1 MSKYDAYKVAKEFG
15 MMSVGEVGLLKDC
28 AEHLPTAP
36 MVVNIGAGA
45 GTSALAI
52 LETRRDAFIF
62 SIDKKVVPAERDVL
76 QKAGLLKDNRVWR
89 LLGDS
94 ARVGKHWPIKLDL
107 CFVDGAHHDSAV
119 IADIEAW
126 KPLVKDGGFM
136 LFHDYDHPNVPGLT
150 VIVDDMM
157 ADWKRI
163 GSSRYLVAFQNV

>member
-1 MSKYDAYKVAKEFG
+1 
-15 MMSVGEVGLLKDC
+15 
-28 AEHLPTAP
+28 
-36 MVVNIGAGA
+36 
-45 GTSALAI
+45 
-52 LETRRDAFIF
+52 
-62 SIDKKVVPAERDVL
+62 
-76 QKAGLLKDNRVWR
+76 
-89 LLGDS
+89 
-94 ARVGKHWPIKLDL
+94 LDL